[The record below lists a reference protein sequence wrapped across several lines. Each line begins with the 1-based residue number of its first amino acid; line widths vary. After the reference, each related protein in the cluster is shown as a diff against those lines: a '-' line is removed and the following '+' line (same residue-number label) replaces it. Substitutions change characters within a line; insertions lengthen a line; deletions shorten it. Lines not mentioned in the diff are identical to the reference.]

1 MTIWRAPI
9 CSPPLSGSE
18 LSASGLSASG
28 PDPDEGAKSAEVHRF
43 GYVTLVGRPNAGK
56 STLFN
61 TFLGQ
66 RLSIVTPR
74 PQTTRGRILGILTR
88 PLAQFVFLDTPGL
101 LEASYKLHETM
112 ERQIQ
117 RACSDGDVVVLMLD
131 ATRPQDRADL
141 IQAFLARNRKPLL
154 PVLNKIDQVA
164 PATLPSLMQHLCQ
177 LHGLEALLPLSA
189 LKGDNVPELLER
201 VAAFM
206 PAGPPLYPE
215 DMVAEQPER
224 FFAAELVRETAFEQL
239 SDELPYSIQVEVDE
253 FREPEEGDGRK
264 TYLHCTL
271 YVERDS
277 QKGIVIGKRGT
288 RLRSIGT
295 GARRKIETLID
306 GPVFL
311 ELRVRVRPDWRKR
324 DRDLNEFGYV

>member
-1 MTIWRAPI
+1 MNSREHI
-9 CSPPLSGSE
+9 CSLPPSDSDE
-18 LSASGLSASG
+18 ASSSS
-28 PDPDEGAKSAEVHRF
+28 PDGHRF
-43 GYVTLVGRPNAGK
+43 GYITLVGRPNVGK

-66 RLSIVTPR
+66 RLSIVTAR
-74 PQTTRGRILGILTR
+74 PQTTRARILGILTR
-88 PLAQFVFLDTPGL
+88 PESQIVFLDTPGL
-101 LEASYKLHETM
+101 LEAAYKLHETM
-112 ERQIQ
+112 AKQIQ
-117 RACSDGDVVVLMLD
+117 RACSDGDAVVLLLD
-131 ATRPQDRADL
+131 ATHPDDRVDL
-141 IQAFLARNRKPLL
+141 ITTFLARNRKPLL
-154 PVLNKIDQVA
+154 AVLNKVDRLA
-164 PATLPSLMQHLCQ
+164 PNALDPLMASLCDRY
-177 LHGLEALLPLSA
+177 GLEGLLPLSA
-189 LKGDNVPELLER
+189 LTGTNVPVLLEL
-201 VAAFM
+201 VGELI

-215 DMVAEQPER
+215 EMVAEQPER

-264 TYLHCTL
+264 TYLHATL

-277 QKGIVIGKRGT
+277 QKGIVIGKGGS

-295 GARRKIETLID
+295 GARRKIEELVD

-324 DRDLNEFGYV
+324 DRDLNEFGYR